1 MSSTDFFLLVLV
13 VLGLFVIA
21 FVLVYAVQN
30 WSRLVDWFRLQRGKV
45 RLRKWI
51 KQDYFA
57 LTPEDQL
64 EDVHATFLRFLSR
77 AYSIVQVWR
86 SSEEDLAF
94 DYRSFVIEDDFEEE
108 GIPLNWS
115 KWEIVMNRLGVNF
128 DIEKCV
134 ERNDNLGV
142 QDVIINGTR
151 YTLEIDYTDDACTM
165 KMFLDFS
172 RMINTE
178 LQKMGSDTFTIVM
191 DEFPSKLIFLNPTL
205 RKSLFSGKNR
215 QLESYIYTLE
225 NLPT

>member
-1 MSSTDFFLLVLV
+1 MTSTDYFLLVLV
-13 VLGLFVIA
+13 ILGLFVIA
-21 FVLVYAVQN
+21 FTLVYAVQN
-30 WSRLVDWFRLQRGKV
+30 WHKWVTWFRLQRGKV

-51 KQDYFA
+51 KRGYFA

-64 EDVHATFLRFLSR
+64 EDAHATFLRFLSR
-77 AYSIVQVWR
+77 SDSVVQVWR

-94 DYRSFVIEDDFEEE
+94 DYRNFVIEDYFGEE
-108 GIPLNWS
+108 GIRLNWS
-115 KWEIVMNRLGVNF
+115 KWEVVMNRLGVNF

-134 ERNDNLGV
+134 ERNESLEV

-151 YTLEIDYTDDACTM
+151 YTIEVDHTDDACTM
-165 KMFLDFS
+165 KVFLDFS

-205 RKSLFSGKNR
+205 RKSLFSGKNKIH
-215 QLESYIYTLE
+215 ESFIYSLE
-225 NLPT
+225 NLPR